1 MDDAVKRAFRAI
13 RSLDVPDDGLSEPF
27 RQAMP
32 IGGVSVS
39 SFGVIGTNETIS
51 ASDDT
56 AFRVDEI
63 QFDLTEG
70 PCWTA
75 LHRRAPVLEGDIVQH
90 PNAEWPAFNEAVRD
104 ESVRAVFAFPIV
116 FGPFPLGAV
125 DVYAPDPTDLDHEQ
139 VEIASALAAAMGRR
153 VLRRV
158 VQAVEDDDALV
169 DRNPFSRRVVHQA
182 TGVVLAQLDI
192 TPDDATLLIQGHA
205 FARKTSMRQ
214 VAEEIISG
222 AVRFEKHGALIED
235 VR

>member
-13 RSLDVPDDGLSEPF
+13 RSFDVPDDELGESI
-27 RQAMP
+27 RQAVP
-32 IGGVSVS
+32 LGSVSVS
-39 SFGVIGTNETIS
+39 SFGVLGTNETVS

-56 AFRVDEI
+56 ALRVDEI
-63 QFDLTEG
+63 QLDLTEG
-70 PCWTA
+70 PCWAA
-75 LHRRAPVLEGDIVQH
+75 LSRRNPVLEGDIVQH
-90 PNAEWPAFNEAVRD
+90 PNSDWPAFNEAALEVP
-104 ESVRAVFAFPIV
+104 VRAVFAFPIV

-125 DVYAPDPTDLDHEQ
+125 DLYASEPTDLEHEQ
-139 VEIASALAAAMGRR
+139 VEIAAALATAMGRR
-153 VLRRV
+153 VLRRAV
-158 VQAVEDDDALV
+158 HTVEDEDALV

-222 AVRFEKHGALIED
+222 AVRFERHGGLIED

>member
-27 RQAMP
+27 RQAIP

-39 SFGVIGTNETIS
+39 SFGAIGTNETIS

-56 AFRVDEI
+56 ASRVDE
-63 QFDLTEG
+63 
-70 PCWTA
+70 
-75 LHRRAPVLEGDIVQH
+75 VQH
-90 PNAEWPAFNEAVRD
+90 PNAEWLAFNDAVRA
-104 ESVRAVFAFPIV
+104 EAVRAVFAFPIV

-139 VEIASALAAAMGRR
+139 VEIASALATAMGRR

-214 VAEEIISG
+214 IAEEIISG
-222 AVRFEKHGALIED
+222 AVRFEKHGGLIED

>member
-13 RSLDVPDDGLSEPF
+13 RSFDVPDDELGESF

-32 IGGVSVS
+32 LGSVSVS
-39 SFGVIGTNETIS
+39 SFGVLGTNETIS

-56 AFRVDEI
+56 ALRVDEI
-63 QFDLTEG
+63 QLDLTEG
-70 PCWTA
+70 PCWAA
-75 LHRRAPVLEGDIVQH
+75 LSRRNPVLEGDIVQH
-90 PNAEWPAFNEAVRD
+90 PNSAWPAFNEAVL
-104 ESVRAVFAFPIV
+104 EVPVRAVFAFPIV

-125 DVYAPDPTDLDHEQ
+125 DLYAPEPTDLEHDR
-139 VEIASALAAAMGRR
+139 VEIASALATAMGRR
-153 VLRRV
+153 VLRRA
-158 VQAVEDDDALV
+158 VQAVEDEDALV

-222 AVRFEKHGALIED
+222 AVRFEKHGGLIED

>member
-13 RSLDVPDDGLSEPF
+13 RSLDVPDRELSEPV

-75 LHRRAPVLEGDIVQH
+75 LHQRAPVLEGDIVQR
-90 PNAEWPAFNEAVRD
+90 PNADWPAFNEAVRD
-104 ESVRAVFAFPIV
+104 EAVRAVFAFPIV

-139 VEIASALAAAMGRR
+139 VEIAAALATAMGRR
-153 VLRRV
+153 VLRRA
-158 VQAVEDDDALV
+158 VQAIEDEEALI
-169 DRNPFSRRVVHQA
+169 DSFSRRVVHQA

-205 FARKTSMRQ
+205 FARKTSMHQ

-222 AVRFEKHGALIED
+222 AVRFERHGGLIED